1 MLFVISPAK
10 ALDYTS
16 PATAV
21 SATEPELLSQA
32 KQLIAVMNKKSPQ
45 EVAQLMSLSDK
56 LAALNV
62 ARYAA
67 WRAKPAADAVR
78 PAVFAFDGDV
88 YDGLGARTLPADSL
102 NWMQGHV
109 RILSGLYGSMRPLD
123 NLQAYRLEM
132 GTKLATERGADLY
145 HFWGD
150 RIAKSL
156 NQALDAQHG
165 DAAAQA
171 KGATAAAKGRPE
183 QGQPPRG
190 AADDAQ
196 RGSVGATA
204 AAKGRPEQ
212 GQPPRGA
219 ADDAERGSVGA
230 NSSILVNLASQ
241 EYFRAVDRKALKA
254 RVVEC
259 VFQDEKNGEYKI
271 ISFFAKRARG
281 SMLRWAVERQID
293 APDELKGFD
302 GDGYTWVAAAS
313 KPDRL
318 VFRRKEKA

>member
-21 SATEPELLSQA
+21 SATEPEFQSQA
-32 KQLIAVMNKKSPQ
+32 KQLIAVMDKKSPQ
-45 EVAQLMSLSDK
+45 EVAQLMGLSDK

-88 YDGLGARTLPADSL
+88 YDGLGARDLPADAL
-102 NWMQGHV
+102 DWMQGHV
-109 RILSGLYGSMRPLD
+109 RILSGLYGSLRPLD

-132 GTKLATERGADLY
+132 GTKLITERGADLY
-145 HFWGD
+145 HFWGE

-165 DAAAQA
+165 D
-171 KGATAAAKGRPE
+171 E
-183 QGQPPRG
+183 
-190 AADDAQ
+190 
-196 RGSVGATA
+196 
-204 AAKGRPEQ
+204 
-212 GQPPRGA
+212 
-219 ADDAERGSVGA
+219 A
-230 NSSILVNLASQ
+230 NSAVLVNLASQ

-281 SMLRWAVERQID
+281 AMLRWAVERQID
-293 APDELKGFD
+293 APDDLKGFD

>member
-21 SATEPELLSQA
+21 TATEPEFQSQA
-32 KQLIAVMNKKSPQ
+32 KQLIAVMDKKSPQ
-45 EVAQLMSLSDK
+45 EVAQLMGLSDK

-88 YDGLGARTLPADSL
+88 YDGLGARNLPADSL

-109 RILSGLYGSMRPLD
+109 RILSGLYGSLRPLD

-165 DAAAQA
+165 A
-171 KGATAAAKGRPE
+171 GATAAAKGRPE

-190 AADDAQ
+190 TPGLGAADDAQ
-196 RGSVGATA
+196 RGSVGA
-204 AAKGRPEQ
+204 
-212 GQPPRGA
+212 
-219 ADDAERGSVGA
+219 
-230 NSSILVNLASQ
+230 NSSVLVNLASQ

-281 SMLRWAVERQID
+281 AMLRWAVERQID
-293 APDELKGFD
+293 APDDLKGFD